1 MNTTPISDGGQPE
14 KIRYMPLWLT
24 IPMALVVWE
33 GIPWV
38 LSLLTP
44 RYGWIDGRPATWNLF
59 GLIPVLIGSAGLMWG
74 VLVHSAQSPKGMEW
88 ELDRSYMLSSGLYA
102 YSRHPMYL
110 SELMLIFGW
119 VLFYGSLAVLGAAL
133 AWWALFS
140 FYQIPLEERILEN
153 RFGDSYR
160 EYKKKV
166 RRWI

>member
-1 MNTTPISDGGQPE
+1 MDPTRISDSEQP
-14 KIRYMPLWLT
+14 KKTRYMPLWLT
-24 IPMALVVWE
+24 IPMALAVWE
-33 GIPWV
+33 GIPWA
-38 LSLLTP
+38 LSLLGP
-44 RYGWIDGRPATWNLF
+44 RYGWTGGGLGFWN
-59 GLIPVLIGSAGLMWG
+59 GLGLVPVLLGSAGLLWG
-74 VLVHSAQSPKGMEW
+74 VIVHSAQSPKGMEW
-88 ELDRSYMLSSGLYA
+88 ELDRSYMLSRGIYA

-153 RFGDSYR
+153 RFGESYR